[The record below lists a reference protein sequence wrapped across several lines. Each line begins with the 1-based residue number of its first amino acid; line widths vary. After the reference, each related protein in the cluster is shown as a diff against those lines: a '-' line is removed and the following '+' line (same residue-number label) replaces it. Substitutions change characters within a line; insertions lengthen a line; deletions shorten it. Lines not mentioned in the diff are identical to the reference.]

1 MRSQQGPPSAPQRTL
16 KLDGPLRRG
25 KKTVIWLIS
34 TSHWIHSALWK
45 QPWPWTRWPI
55 SQGQFLERADT
66 PEDCQLTA
74 LLEGRGIDL
83 SVLKENL
90 GIISE
95 CLLHNYFIL
104 WLTTFCFLIDN
115 RQLILKQLQKSKV
128 INIGN
133 SATTLRSSLVV
144 SLNSKYKFTIWS
156 SNSTP
161 GWKTNENIHLHK
173 DLCTKNV
180 HNSIIQNR
188 LKNRNNS
195 MSINW

>member
-144 SLNSKYKFTIWS
+144 SLNSKY
-156 SNSTP
+156 NSTP